1 MIKEKEMTKETQLV
15 LKQALSNIEEVKSL
29 VKDKTYEEALKL
41 FDIATDYEELFDFS
55 YGAISGTVFNE
66 KQKPVL
72 QKHFEVWDDKNAM
85 LLMEN
90 KTCEEINAELDKV
103 KAHLKNKK
111 LNPSALETIKAK
123 GTSSDKTKDEKPQ
136 TKDIER

>member
-1 MIKEKEMTKETQLV
+1 MINEKEMTKETQLV

-41 FDIATDYEELFDFS
+41 FDTATDYEELFDFS

-72 QKHFEVWDDKNAM
+72 QKHFDVWDDKNTM
-85 LLMEN
+85 LLTES
-90 KTCEEINAELDKV
+90 KTCEEINAELDKI

-123 GTSSDKTKDEKPQ
+123 GIHSEKNKEGRNKN
-136 TKDIER
+136 KDIER